1 MTKSQAVKQQ
11 TRTGGNLAP
20 QSAPLTERKYLLP
33 FALITSLFFLWA
45 FGVNLNDVLI
55 PHFKSAFSLS
65 DFQSSFIQVAFFG
78 GYFLA
83 ALVAGR
89 LMERI
94 GYRRGILSGLF
105 LCAAGALLF
114 VPAGSLGV
122 YGLFLL
128 SSFVLACGQS
138 FLEVAA
144 NPYAAILG
152 APESS
157 ERRLNF
163 AQSFNGVGYVVAL
176 YVVGPLILSATVPSG
191 EALAHLSPAALQA
204 YRASQTATVRIPYLV
219 IGGIFLAVAALI
231 YFAPLPEI
239 REEAAPEPG
248 RGAQSSED
256 AGASANETG
265 ASASWRGVLSHKHLD
280 RAVIAQ
286 FLYVG
291 AQVGVGSFVI
301 RFVMHVQ
308 PLLGPRAAARY
319 LVMHA
324 VGFMIGRFAG
334 SALMKSIRASRL
346 LAAFAVGALVCA
358 VIATSTSGAVPI
370 YAVVLIGFFHSIMFP
385 TIFALGIKNLGPFT
399 KRGSSLLVMAIIGA
413 AVVPPIMGK
422 ISDLSN
428 IQRAFLVPLLCYA
441 YVLYFAAAGYK
452 PKPVLAATEAA
463 PAAEV

>member
-1 MTKSQAVKQQ
+1 LPPQP
-11 TRTGGNLAP
+11 AP
-20 QSAPLTERKYLLP
+20 FTERKYILP
-33 FALITSLFFLWA
+33 FILITSLFFLWA

-65 DFQSSFIQVAFFG
+65 DFQSSFLQVAFFG

-94 GYRRGILSGLF
+94 GYKRGILSGLF
-105 LCAAGALLF
+105 LCASGALLF

-122 YGLFLL
+122 YGLFLF

-157 ERRLNF
+157 ERRLNL

-176 YVVGPLILSATVPSG
+176 YVVGPMILSATVPSA
-191 EALAHLSPAALQA
+191 EDLARLSPAVLQA

-219 IGGIFLAVAALI
+219 IGGIFLVVAAVI
-231 YFAPLPEI
+231 YFAHLPEI
-239 REEAAPEPG
+239 REAAPPEE
-248 RGAQSSED
+248 A
-256 AGASANETG
+256 G
-265 ASASWRGVLSHKHLD
+265 ASASWEGVLAHKHLV
-280 RAVIAQ
+280 RSVVAQ

-308 PLLGPRAAARY
+308 PLLGPRGAARY
-319 LVMHA
+319 LVLHA

-334 SALMKSIRASRL
+334 SALMKWTSASGL
-346 LAAFAVGALVCA
+346 LAVFAFGALICA
-358 VIATSTSGAVPI
+358 VVATSTAGAIPI

-413 AVVPPIMGK
+413 AVVPPVMGK

-428 IQRAFLVPLLCYA
+428 IQRAFWVPLLCYA
-441 YVLYFAAAGYK
+441 YVLYFAVVGYR
-452 PKPVLAATEAA
+452 PKPALTAEAA
-463 PAAEV
+463 PAEL

>member
-1 MTKSQAVKQQ
+1 
-11 TRTGGNLAP
+11 LASE
-20 QSAPLTERKYLLP
+20 SAPLTERKYVLP
-33 FALITSLFFLWA
+33 FILITSLFFLWA

-65 DFQSSFIQVAFFG
+65 DFESSFIQIAFFG

-83 ALVAGR
+83 ALLAGR

-94 GYRRGILSGLF
+94 GYRRGILIGLF
-105 LCAAGALLF
+105 LCATGALLF

-144 NPYAAILG
+144 NPYATLLG
-152 APESS
+152 APESG
-157 ERRLNF
+157 ERRLNL
-163 AQSFNGVGYVVAL
+163 AQSFNAVGAVVAL
-176 YVVGPLILSATVPSG
+176 LVVGPLILTAKVPSAAELTRLG
-191 EALAHLSPAALQA
+191 PAALQA

-219 IGGIFLAVAALI
+219 IGGIFLLVAALL
-231 YFAPLPEI
+231 YFAHLPEI
-239 REEAAPEPG
+239 REQA
-248 RGAQSSED
+248 SSEQ
-256 AGASANETG
+256 AGAAAG
-265 ASASWRGVLSHKHLD
+265 WRGVLSHEHLV
-280 RAVIAQ
+280 RGVIAQ

-301 RFVMHVQ
+301 RFVMHAEAF
-308 PLLGPRAAARY
+308 LGPRAAARY
-319 LVMHA
+319 LQLHL
-324 VGFMIGRFAG
+324 VGFMIGRFTG

-346 LAAFAVGALVCA
+346 LAIFSLGALLSA
-358 VIATSTSGAVPI
+358 VVATSTSGAIPI

-399 KRGSSLLVMAIIGA
+399 KRGASLLVMAILGA

-441 YVLYFAAAGYK
+441 YVLYFAVAGYK
-452 PKPVLAATEAA
+452 PKSALAAEAE
-463 PAAEV
+463 PAAKLL

>member
-1 MTKSQAVKQQ
+1 VSE
-11 TRTGGNLAP
+11 
-20 QSAPLTERKYLLP
+20 SAPLTERKYVLP
-33 FALITSLFFLWA
+33 FILITSLFFLWA

-55 PHFKSAFSLS
+55 PQFKSAFSLS
-65 DFQSSFIQVAFFG
+65 DFQSSFIQIAFFG

-89 LMERI
+89 LMEQI
-94 GYRRGILSGLF
+94 GYRRGILVGLF
-105 LCAAGALLF
+105 LCATGALLF

-122 YGLFLL
+122 YGLFLV

-144 NPYAAILG
+144 NPYATMLG
-152 APESS
+152 APESG

-163 AQSFNGVGYVVAL
+163 AQSFNAVGAVVAL
-176 YVVGPLILSATVPSG
+176 LVVGPLILTAKVPSAA
-191 EALAHLSPAALQA
+191 ELRRLSPAALQA

-219 IGGIFLAVAALI
+219 IGGIFLLVAALL
-231 YFAPLPEI
+231 YFAHLPEI
-239 REEAAPEPG
+239 REQA
-248 RGAQSSED
+248 SSEQ
-256 AGASANETG
+256 AGAAAT
-265 ASASWRGVLSHKHLD
+265 WRGVLSHQHLV
-280 RAVIAQ
+280 RGVIAQ

-301 RFVMHVQ
+301 RFVMHAEAF
-308 PLLGPRAAARY
+308 LGPRAAARY
-319 LVMHA
+319 LQLHL
-324 VGFMIGRFAG
+324 VGFMIGRFTG

-346 LAAFAVGALVCA
+346 LAIFALGALLSA
-358 VIATSTSGAVPI
+358 VVATSTSGAIPI

-399 KRGSSLLVMAIIGA
+399 KRGSSLLVMAILGA

-441 YVLYFAAAGYK
+441 YVLYFAVAGYK
-452 PKPVLAATEAA
+452 PKSALAADAA
-463 PAAEV
+463 PAANPL

>member
-1 MTKSQAVKQQ
+1 
-11 TRTGGNLAP
+11 LASE
-20 QSAPLTERKYLLP
+20 SAPLTERKYVLP
-33 FALITSLFFLWA
+33 FILITSLFFLWA

-55 PHFKSAFSLS
+55 PQFKSAFSLS
-65 DFQSSFIQVAFFG
+65 DFQSSFIQIAFFG

-89 LMERI
+89 LMEQI
-94 GYRRGILSGLF
+94 GYRRGILIGLF
-105 LCAAGALLF
+105 LCATGALLF

-144 NPYAAILG
+144 NPYATMLG
-152 APESS
+152 APESG

-163 AQSFNGVGYVVAL
+163 AQSFNAVGAVVAL
-176 YVVGPLILSATVPSG
+176 LVVGPLILTAKVPSAA
-191 EALAHLSPAALQA
+191 ELRRLSPAALQA

-219 IGGIFLAVAALI
+219 IGGIFLLVAALL
-231 YFAPLPEI
+231 YFAHLPEI
-239 REEAAPEPG
+239 REQA
-248 RGAQSSED
+248 SSEQ
-256 AGASANETG
+256 AGAAAT
-265 ASASWRGVLSHKHLD
+265 WRGVLSHQHLV
-280 RAVIAQ
+280 RGVIAQ

-301 RFVMHVQ
+301 RFVMHAEAF
-308 PLLGPRAAARY
+308 LGPRAAARY
-319 LVMHA
+319 LQLHL
-324 VGFMIGRFAG
+324 VGFMIGRFTG

-346 LAAFAVGALVCA
+346 LAIFALGALLSA
-358 VIATSTSGAVPI
+358 VVATSASGAIPI

-399 KRGSSLLVMAIIGA
+399 KRGSSLLVMAILGA

-441 YVLYFAAAGYK
+441 YVLYFAVAGYK
-452 PKPVLAATEAA
+452 PKSALAAEAA
-463 PAAEV
+463 PAANPL

>member
-1 MTKSQAVKQQ
+1 VAS
-11 TRTGGNLAP
+11 
-20 QSAPLTERKYLLP
+20 QSAPLTERKYVLP
-33 FALITSLFFLWA
+33 FVLVTSLFFLWA

-65 DFQSSFIQVAFFG
+65 DFQSSFIQIAFFG

-89 LMERI
+89 MMERI
-94 GYRRGILSGLF
+94 GYKRGILSGLF

-114 VPAGSLGV
+114 VPAGSLGI

-144 NPYAAILG
+144 NPYATILG

-176 YVVGPLILSATVPSG
+176 YVVGPLILSTTVPSA
-191 EALAHLSPAALQA
+191 EELARLSPAALQA
-204 YRASQTATVRIPYLV
+204 YRAAQTATVRIPYLV
-219 IGGIFLAVAALI
+219 IGGIFLAVAAII
-231 YFAPLPEI
+231 YFAHLPEI
-239 REEAAPEPG
+239 REEAAPEE
-248 RGAQSSED
+248 AE
-256 AGASANETG
+256 
-265 ASASWRGVLSHKHLD
+265 ASASWAGVLAHKHLV
-280 RAVIAQ
+280 RGVIAQ

-308 PLLGPRAAARY
+308 PLLGPRAASRY
-319 LVMHA
+319 LVLHA
-324 VGFMIGRFAG
+324 VGFMIGRFTG

-346 LAAFAVGALVCA
+346 LAFFAFGALVCA
-358 VIATSTSGAVPI
+358 VIATSTSGVIPI
-370 YAVVLIGFFHSIMFP
+370 YAVVLVGFFHSIMFP

-399 KRGSSLLVMAIIGA
+399 KRGSSLLVMAILGA
-413 AVVPPIMGK
+413 AVVPPVMGK

-441 YVLYFAAAGYK
+441 YVFYFAARGYK
-452 PKPVLAATEAA
+452 P
-463 PAAEV
+463 AAEKSVRETVATA

>member
-1 MTKSQAVKQQ
+1 
-11 TRTGGNLAP
+11 LASE
-20 QSAPLTERKYLLP
+20 SAPLTERKYVLP
-33 FALITSLFFLWA
+33 FILITSLFFLWA

-65 DFQSSFIQVAFFG
+65 DFESSFIQIAFFG

-94 GYRRGILSGLF
+94 GYRRGILIGLF
-105 LCAAGALLF
+105 LCATGALLF

-144 NPYAAILG
+144 NPYATMLG
-152 APESS
+152 APESG
-157 ERRLNF
+157 ERRLNL
-163 AQSFNGVGYVVAL
+163 AQSFNAVGAVVAL
-176 YVVGPLILSATVPSG
+176 LVVGPLILTAKVPSAT
-191 EALAHLSPAALQA
+191 ELATLSPAALQA

-219 IGGIFLAVAALI
+219 IGAIFLLVAALL
-231 YFAPLPEI
+231 YFAHLPEI
-239 REEAAPEPG
+239 REQA
-248 RGAQSSED
+248 SSEQ
-256 AGASANETG
+256 AGAA
-265 ASASWRGVLSHKHLD
+265 ASWRGVLSHEHLV
-280 RAVIAQ
+280 RGVIAQ

-301 RFVMHVQ
+301 RFVMHAEAF
-308 PLLGPRAAARY
+308 LGPRAAARY
-319 LVMHA
+319 LQLHL
-324 VGFMIGRFAG
+324 VGFMIGRFTG

-346 LAAFAVGALVCA
+346 LAIFALGALLSA
-358 VIATSTSGAVPI
+358 VVATSTSGAIPI

-399 KRGSSLLVMAIIGA
+399 KRGSSLLVMAILGA

-441 YVLYFAAAGYK
+441 YVLYFAVAGYK
-452 PKPVLAATEAA
+452 PKSALAAEAA
-463 PAAEV
+463 PAAKLL

>member
-1 MTKSQAVKQQ
+1 MDSSMNTGTAAAAGT
-11 TRTGGNLAP
+11 TRNI
-20 QSAPLTERKYLLP
+20 PLTERRYLLP
-33 FALITSLFFLWA
+33 FILITSLFFLWA

-65 DFQSSFIQVAFFG
+65 DFQSSFIQVAFFS
-78 GYFLA
+78 GYFVA
-83 ALVAGR
+83 AIIAGR
-89 LMERI
+89 LMERV
-94 GYRRGILSGLF
+94 GYKRGILSGLF
-105 LCAAGALLF
+105 LCATGAFLF

-144 NPYAAILG
+144 NPYATILG
-152 APESS
+152 PPESS

-176 YVVGPLILSATVPSG
+176 YVVGPLILNATVPSA
-191 EALAHLSPAALQA
+191 EELARLSPAALQA
-204 YRASQTATVRIPYLV
+204 YRAAQTATVRVPYLV
-219 IGGIFLAVAALI
+219 IAGIFVVVGAII
-231 YFAPLPEI
+231 YFAHLPEL
-239 REEAAPEPG
+239 REQAAAREAEAA
-248 RGAQSSED
+248 
-256 AGASANETG
+256 
-265 ASASWRGVLSHKHLD
+265 ASWRGTFSHAHLVHG
-280 RAVIAQ
+280 VIAQ

-308 PLLGPRAAARY
+308 PFLGPRAASRY
-319 LVMHA
+319 LVLHA

-346 LAAFAVGALVCA
+346 LAIFAFGALVCA
-358 VIATSTSGAVPI
+358 ITAISTTGIVPV
-370 YAVVLIGFFHSIMFP
+370 YAIVLIGFFHSIMFP

-428 IQRAFLVPLLCYA
+428 IQRAFVVPLLCYA
-441 YVLYFAAAGYK
+441 YVLYFGVTGYK
-452 PKPVLAATEAA
+452 PSPELAVKRQ
-463 PAAEV
+463 PAAEGVSQ

>member
-1 MTKSQAVKQQ
+1 M
-11 TRTGGNLAP
+11 AP
-20 QSAPLTERKYLLP
+20 QSAPLTEQKYLLP
-33 FALITSLFFLWA
+33 FVLITSLFFLWA

-78 GYFLA
+78 GYFVA
-83 ALVAGR
+83 ALIAGR

-94 GYRRGILSGLF
+94 GYHRGILTGLF
-105 LCAAGALLF
+105 LCATGALLF

-157 ERRLNF
+157 ARRLNF

-176 YVVGPLILSATVPSG
+176 YVVGPRILSATVPSA
-191 EALAHLSPAALQA
+191 EELARLSPAALQA

-219 IGGIFLAVAALI
+219 IGGIFLAVAAII
-231 YFAPLPEI
+231 YFAHLPEI
-239 REEAAPEPG
+239 REEAGPE
-248 RGAQSSED
+248 E
-256 AGASANETG
+256 AGASAN
-265 ASASWRGVLSHKHLD
+265 WRGVFAHKHLVNS
-280 RAVIAQ
+280 VIAQ

-308 PLLGPRAAARY
+308 PLLGPRAASRY
-319 LVMHA
+319 LVLHA
-324 VGFMIGRFAG
+324 IGFMIGRFAG

-346 LAAFAVGALVCA
+346 LAFFAFGALVCA
-358 VIATSTSGAVPI
+358 VIATSTTGAIPI

-428 IQRAFLVPLLCYA
+428 IQRAFWVPLLCYA
-441 YVLYFAAAGYK
+441 YVLYFAAVGYK
-452 PKPVLAATEAA
+452 PQPALAQ
-463 PAAEV
+463 PL

>member
-1 MTKSQAVKQQ
+1 M
-11 TRTGGNLAP
+11 P
-20 QSAPLTERKYLLP
+20 PPSAPLTERKYVLP
-33 FALITSLFFLWA
+33 FVLITSLFFLWA

-65 DFQSSFIQVAFFG
+65 DFQSSFIQIAFFG

-94 GYRRGILSGLF
+94 GYRRGILCGLV
-105 LCAAGALLF
+105 LCATGAVLF

-144 NPYAAILG
+144 NPYATILG

-157 ERRLNF
+157 EQRLNF
-163 AQSFNGVGYVVAL
+163 AQSFNAVGAVVAL
-176 YVVGPLILSATVPSG
+176 YVVGPRILSATVPSA
-191 EALAHLSPAALQA
+191 EDLARLSPAALQA

-219 IGGIFLAVAALI
+219 IGGIFLVVTAII
-231 YFAPLPEI
+231 YFAHLPEI
-239 REEAAPEPG
+239 REEAVPG
-248 RGAQSSED
+248 EA
-256 AGASANETG
+256 G
-265 ASASWRGVLSHKHLD
+265 ASASWRGVLAHKHLVSG
-280 RAVIAQ
+280 VIAQ

-301 RFVMHVQ
+301 RFVMHAQ

-319 LVMHA
+319 LQLHL
-324 VGFMIGRFAG
+324 VGFMIGRFTG
-334 SALMKSIRASRL
+334 SALMKSIPAARL
-346 LAAFAVGALVCA
+346 LALFGFGSLGCA
-358 VIATSTSGAVPI
+358 VVATSTTGILPI

-399 KRGSSLLVMAIIGA
+399 KRGSSLLVMAISGA
-413 AVVPPIMGK
+413 MVVPPIMGK

-428 IQRAFLVPLLCYA
+428 IQRAFVVPLLCYV
-441 YVLYFAAAGYK
+441 YISYFAVRGYK
-452 PKPVLAATEAA
+452 PLPALAVPDA
-463 PAAEV
+463 PAEAKS

>member
-1 MTKSQAVKQQ
+1 
-11 TRTGGNLAP
+11 LASE
-20 QSAPLTERKYLLP
+20 SAPLTERKYVLP
-33 FALITSLFFLWA
+33 FILITSLFFLWA

-65 DFQSSFIQVAFFG
+65 DFESSFIQIAFFG

-94 GYRRGILSGLF
+94 GYRRGILIGLF
-105 LCAAGALLF
+105 LCATGALLF

-144 NPYAAILG
+144 NPYATMLG
-152 APESS
+152 APESG
-157 ERRLNF
+157 ERRLNL
-163 AQSFNGVGYVVAL
+163 AQSFNAVGAVVAL
-176 YVVGPLILSATVPSG
+176 LVVGPLILTAKVPSAT
-191 EALAHLSPAALQA
+191 ELATLSPAALQA

-219 IGGIFLAVAALI
+219 IGAIFLLVAALL
-231 YFAPLPEI
+231 YFAHLPEI
-239 REEAAPEPG
+239 REQA
-248 RGAQSSED
+248 SSEQ
-256 AGASANETG
+256 AGAA
-265 ASASWRGVLSHKHLD
+265 ASWRGVLSHEHLV
-280 RAVIAQ
+280 RGVIAQ

-301 RFVMHVQ
+301 RFVMHAEAF
-308 PLLGPRAAARY
+308 LGPRAAARY
-319 LVMHA
+319 LQLHL
-324 VGFMIGRFAG
+324 VGFMIGRFTG

-346 LAAFAVGALVCA
+346 LAIFALGALLSA
-358 VIATSTSGAVPI
+358 VVATSTSGAIPI

-399 KRGSSLLVMAIIGA
+399 KRGSSLLVMAILGA

-441 YVLYFAAAGYK
+441 YVLYFAVAGYK
-452 PKPVLAATEAA
+452 PKSALAAEAA
-463 PAAEV
+463 PAAKLQ

>member
-1 MTKSQAVKQQ
+1 VS
-11 TRTGGNLAP
+11 P
-20 QSAPLTERKYLLP
+20 QSAPLTERKYILP
-33 FALITSLFFLWA
+33 FVLITSLFFLWA

-83 ALVAGR
+83 ALIAGR

-94 GYRRGILSGLF
+94 GYKRGILSGLF

-122 YGLFLL
+122 YGLFLF

-176 YVVGPLILSATVPSG
+176 YVVGPMILSAKVPSA
-191 EALAHLSPAALQA
+191 EELLRLSPAALQA
-204 YRASQTATVRIPYLV
+204 YRAAQTATVRIPYLV
-219 IGGIFLAVAALI
+219 IGGIFLAVAAII
-231 YFAPLPEI
+231 YFAQLPEV
-239 REEAAPEPG
+239 REEAAPEE
-248 RGAQSSED
+248 A
-256 AGASANETG
+256 G
-265 ASASWRGVLSHKHLD
+265 ASASWRGVFAHKHLD
-280 RAVIAQ
+280 HAIIAQ

-301 RFVMHVQ
+301 RFVMHAQ
-308 PLLGPRAAARY
+308 PLLGPRAANRY

-324 VGFMIGRFAG
+324 VGFMIGRFVG
-334 SALMKSIRASRL
+334 SALMKPIPAGRL
-346 LAAFAVGALVCA
+346 LAAFAFGALICA
-358 VIATSTSGAVPI
+358 LVATSTLGIIPI

-399 KRGSSLLVMAIIGA
+399 KRGSSLLIMAISGA
-413 AVVPPIMGK
+413 MVVPPIMGK

-428 IQRAFLVPLLCYA
+428 IQRAFWVPLLCYA
-441 YVLYFAAAGYK
+441 YVVYFAAAGYK
-452 PKPVLAATEAA
+452 PAIKQSVHETIATA
-463 PAAEV
+463 

>member
-1 MTKSQAVKQQ
+1 MT
-11 TRTGGNLAP
+11 P

-33 FALITSLFFLWA
+33 FVLITSLFFLWA

-55 PHFKSAFSLS
+55 PHFKAAFSLS
-65 DFQSSFIQVAFFG
+65 DFQSSFIQIAFFG
-78 GYFLA
+78 GYFIA
-83 ALVAGR
+83 ALIAGR
-89 LMERI
+89 LMESI
-94 GYRRGILSGLF
+94 GYKGGILSGLF

-114 VPAGSLGV
+114 VPAGSLGI
-122 YGLFLL
+122 YGLFLF

-144 NPYAAILG
+144 NPYATVLG

-157 ERRLNF
+157 ERRLNL

-176 YVVGPLILSATVPSG
+176 YVIGPMILSETVPTAG
-191 EALAHLSPAALQA
+191 DLARLSPGALQA
-204 YRASQTATVRIPYLV
+204 YRAAQTSTVRTPYLV
-219 IGGIFLAVAALI
+219 IGGIFLVVAALI
-231 YFAPLPEI
+231 YFSHLPEV
-239 REEAAPEPG
+239 REQAAPRE
-248 RGAQSSED
+248 AEV
-256 AGASANETG
+256 A
-265 ASASWRGVLSHKHLD
+265 ASWRGALAHTHLV
-280 RAVIAQ
+280 RGAIAQ

-308 PLLGPRAAARY
+308 PQLGPRAAGRY
-319 LVMHA
+319 LVLHA
-324 VGFMIGRFAG
+324 VGFMIGRFVG

-346 LAAFAVGALVCA
+346 LALFALGALLCA
-358 VIATSTSGAVPI
+358 IIATSTTGLIPV
-370 YAVVLIGFFHSIMFP
+370 YAVVLIGLFHSIMFP

-441 YVLYFAAAGYK
+441 YVLYYGVSGYK
-452 PKPVLAATEAA
+452 PSPAPSLAAA
-463 PAAEV
+463 PAAETVPQ

>member
-1 MTKSQAVKQQ
+1 MASH
-11 TRTGGNLAP
+11 
-20 QSAPLTERKYLLP
+20 SAPLTERKYVLP
-33 FALITSLFFLWA
+33 FLLITSLFFLWA

-65 DFQSSFIQVAFFG
+65 DFQSSFIQIAFFG

-94 GYRRGILSGLF
+94 GYRRGILCGLF

-114 VPAGSLGV
+114 VPAGSSGI

-144 NPYAAILG
+144 NPYATILG

-157 ERRLNF
+157 DRRLNF
-163 AQSFNGVGYVVAL
+163 AQSFNAVGAVVAL
-176 YVVGPLILSATVPSG
+176 LVVGPLILSASVPSAD
-191 EALAHLSPAALQA
+191 ALARLSPSDLQA
-204 YRASQTATVRIPYLV
+204 YRAAQTATVRIPYLV
-219 IGGIFLAVAALI
+219 IGAIFLAVAAII
-231 YFAPLPEI
+231 YFAHLPEI
-239 REEAAPEPG
+239 HEEAAPEE
-248 RGAQSSED
+248 A
-256 AGASANETG
+256 G
-265 ASASWRGVLSHKHLD
+265 ASASWDGVLSHKHL
-280 RAVIAQ
+280 VSGVMAQ

-301 RFVMHVQ
+301 RFVMHAQ
-308 PLLGPRAAARY
+308 PFLGPRAAARY
-319 LVMHA
+319 LQLHLI
-324 VGFMIGRFAG
+324 GFMIGRFTG

-346 LAAFAVGALVCA
+346 LALFAFGALGCA
-358 VIATSTSGAVPI
+358 VVATSTTGAIPI

-441 YVLYFAAAGYK
+441 YIFYFGVRGYK
-452 PKPVLAATEAA
+452 PKSVLAAPEAA
-463 PAAEV
+463 PAAEVQ

>member
-1 MTKSQAVKQQ
+1 
-11 TRTGGNLAP
+11 LAAR
-20 QSAPLTERKYLLP
+20 SAPLTERKYVLP
-33 FALITSLFFLWA
+33 FVLITSLFFLWA

-65 DFQSSFIQVAFFG
+65 DFQSSFIQIAFFG

-89 LMERI
+89 MMERI

-114 VPAGSLGV
+114 VPAGSLGI

-144 NPYAAILG
+144 NPYATILG
-152 APESS
+152 APDSS

-163 AQSFNGVGYVVAL
+163 AQSFNAVGAVVAL
-176 YVVGPLILSATVPSG
+176 LVVGPQILSATVPSA
-191 EALAHLSPAALQA
+191 EELARLSPSALQA
-204 YRASQTATVRIPYLV
+204 YRAAQTATVRIPYLV
-219 IGGIFLAVAALI
+219 IAGMFLALAALI
-231 YFAPLPEI
+231 YFAHLPEI
-239 REEAAPEPG
+239 REEAAPDE
-248 RGAQSSED
+248 A
-256 AGASANETG
+256 G
-265 ASASWRGVLSHKHLD
+265 ASASWEGVLSHKHLV
-280 RAVIAQ
+280 RGVIAQ

-301 RFVMHVQ
+301 RFVMHAQ
-308 PLLGPRAAARY
+308 PFLGPRAAARY
-319 LVMHA
+319 LQLHLI
-324 VGFMIGRFAG
+324 GFMIGRFTG

-346 LAAFAVGALVCA
+346 LAFFAFGALACG
-358 VIATSTSGAVPI
+358 VIATCMTGVIPI

-413 AVVPPIMGK
+413 AVVQPVMGK

-441 YVLYFAAAGYK
+441 YVFYFAARGYK
-452 PKPVLAATEAA
+452 PVAEKSARETVATA
-463 PAAEV
+463 